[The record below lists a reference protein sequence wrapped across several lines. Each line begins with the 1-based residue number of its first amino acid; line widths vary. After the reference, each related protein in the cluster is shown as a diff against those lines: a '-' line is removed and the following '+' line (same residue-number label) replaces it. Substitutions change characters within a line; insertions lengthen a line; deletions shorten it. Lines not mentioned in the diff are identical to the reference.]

1 MGMDMDMDR
10 DDLMIKLRA
19 LLLDIIGVE
28 IYYIDTDADLRA
40 KQSFDQ
46 GSEELLIDA
55 LPKEFNVDIDLS
67 IMKPLTLEKIAD
79 FIMQEQSYDLKGG
92 DSTKERSKIEREKK
106 LLEKISLTGLLF
118 DRLILNETNSGPVG
132 RRCSI

>member
-1 MGMDMDMDR
+1 MDMDMDR